1 MELLLLRLDA
11 PWMSFGA
18 PMVDQRGV
26 IQPYPGLS
34 MLCGLLGNALGLHH
48 RDWEALNALQ
58 SRIRYACR
66 EDARGVLCRDF
77 HTVDISGNKKRHFM
91 TSDFLWSTN
100 PHKTVGRTCGPETK
114 TLIREMDY
122 WAQARLVVALGLEE
136 EALHPTL
143 DEVASALDEPA
154 RPLFIGRK
162 CCLPV
167 SPLLMGR
174 MVAASP
180 REALLQAPLLKGSPS
195 GKKRLWWSPG
205 PAQVELGRTLPVVDQ
220 RDWRNQIHVGQRLIK
235 EELVEINS
243 AQGGEA

>member
-18 PMVDQRGV
+18 PMVDQRGF

-66 EDARGVLCRDF
+66 EDVRGVLCRDF
-77 HTVDISGNKKRHFM
+77 HTVDLGQDFM
-91 TSDFLWSTN
+91 LDTNLWSTR
-100 PHKTVGRTCGPETK
+100 PGRVVGRAGASSEGTH
-114 TLIREMDY
+114 IRERDY
-122 WAQARLVVALGLEE
+122 WAQARLVVALGLED
-136 EALHPTL
+136 EAGHPTL

-180 REALLQAPLLKGSPS
+180 REALLQAPLLKGSQA

-205 PAQVELGRTLPVVDQ
+205 PAQVELGQTLPVVDQ